1 MDRSASIR
9 VDPEP
14 CRSGDIEIP
23 AGSQWNIGEFLAQTL
38 SVALAAFKLRL
49 SDRTVFAGRA
59 RGPCVARW
67 ASLCNG
73 PDARRAR
80 GHVLVKRRVHA
91 LVVCLGR
98 TLTLSLSVMAG

>member
-49 SDRTVFAGRA
+49 SDRNHVHGLRA
-59 RGPCVARW
+59 RPM
-67 ASLCNG
+67 
-73 PDARRAR
+73 RATS
-80 GHVLVKRRVHA
+80 GLA
-91 LVVCLGR
+91 P
-98 TLTLSLSVMAG
+98 